1 MKSSIRKALAAA
13 LAATLA
19 LFMFGCG
26 SQGEGGTEAGG
37 DAAQDVQEPSNPVSV
52 IGAYHPLT
60 GLTEPTDYNSSLAT
74 PEEIEIGTVNAKDSE
89 SSDDTKKVFVA
100 VEVQPDEKENIDVGS
115 AVMMTTGELTSGAE
129 LLVDDVNEY
138 SDNYVLND
146 HRDYFGRLL
155 ELGFHDG
162 SHSDT
167 VYAGADEPYKAIF
180 LFFIGNNDYENGETG
195 TIEWG
200 DYTVEFPISDI
211 QEVETPL
218 DMVAALGE

>member
-1 MKSSIRKALAAA
+1 MKSMVWRAGVAAF
-13 LAATLA
+13 ATSLA

-26 SQGEGGTEAGG
+26 SQGGGSAEADGE
-37 DAAQDVQEPSNPVSV
+37 AAQETQEPSNPVSV

-60 GLTEPTDYNSSLAT
+60 GLTEPTEFNSGLAT

-115 AVMMTTGELTSGAE
+115 AVMMTTGEINSGAK
-129 LLVDDVNEY
+129 LLVDDVNDY
-138 SDNYVLND
+138 LDNYVLND

-180 LFFIGNNDYENGETG
+180 LFFVGNNDYENGETG

-218 DMVAALGE
+218 DMVVALGE